1 MKGENAKMSDTEVT
15 LKATLDA
22 SGIKN
27 DVAKIQKTLDKQTV
41 SLPAEIDAQ
50 KLLKSVKTVLPK
62 VIKELQKIPEIEVPV
77 NFLIDE
83 KMISSGSNYKS
94 VVSSLI
100 STKEAE
106 EAVSGSNKISVS
118 LKELLNVWNKFK
130 NGISVSSV
138 VDFGINKVLEKTG
151 SENIELELSD
161 IVGVLAGVLSGTKNA
176 GRANYAVPHTH
187 MPAMV

>member
-27 DVAKIQKTLDKQTV
+27 DVAKIQKTLDKQTI

-50 KLLKSVKTVLPK
+50 KLLKSVQTVLPK
-62 VIKELQKIPEIEVPV
+62 VIKELGKIPEIEVPV

-151 SENIELELSD
+151 SENIELELSN

>member
-1 MKGENAKMSDTEVT
+1 MSDTEVT

-27 DVAKIQKTLDKQTV
+27 DVAKIQKTLDKQTI

-50 KLLKSVKTVLPK
+50 KLLKSVQTVLPK
-62 VIKELQKIPEIEVPV
+62 VIKELGKIPEIEVPV

>member
-1 MKGENAKMSDTEVT
+1 MKGESTKMSDTEVT

-50 KLLKSVKTVLPK
+50 KLLKSVQTVLPK
-62 VIKELQKIPEIEVPV
+62 VIKELGKIPEIEVPV

-94 VVSSLI
+94 IVSSLI

-161 IVGVLAGVLSGTKNA
+161 SIGVLAGVLSGTKNA

>member
-77 NFLIDE
+77 NAVVNE
-83 KMISSGSNYKS
+83 KS
-94 VVSSLI
+94 VNSAEAYKKVLSDVLDLQSAKNVI
-100 STKEAE
+100 SESKTLAAALE
-106 EAVSGSNKISVS
+106 EV
-118 LKELLNVWNKFK
+118 LKVWNRFK
-130 NGISVSSV
+130 NGFSIGGIVEFGLIEALDKISSESS
-138 VDFGINKVLEKTG
+138 KLKT
-151 SENIELELSD
+151 SD
-161 IVGVLAGVLSGTKNA
+161 IAGLGAGVGIAGLSAFIKNFD
-176 GRANYAVPHTH
+176 
-187 MPAMV
+187 

>member
-1 MKGENAKMSDTEVT
+1 MSDTEVT

-50 KLLKSVKTVLPK
+50 KLLKSVQTVLPK
-62 VIKELQKIPEIEVPV
+62 VIKELGKIPEIEVPV

-94 VVSSLI
+94 IVSSLI

-118 LKELLNVWNKFK
+118 LKE
-130 NGISVSSV
+130 
-138 VDFGINKVLEKTG
+138 
-151 SENIELELSD
+151 
-161 IVGVLAGVLSGTKNA
+161 
-176 GRANYAVPHTH
+176 
-187 MPAMV
+187 

>member
-1 MKGENAKMSDTEVT
+1 MSDTEVT

-41 SLPAEIDAQ
+41 SLPAEIDAR

-138 VDFGINKVLEKTG
+138 VDFGINKVVEFGLIEALDKISSESSKLKT
-151 SENIELELSD
+151 SD
-161 IVGVLAGVLSGTKNA
+161 IAGLGAGVGIAGLSAFIKNFD
-176 GRANYAVPHTH
+176 
-187 MPAMV
+187 